1 MAAPS
6 TVHEL
11 KSICKYHRPSIL
23 FLMET
28 KASKASCDRVR
39 RKLCFDNLFCVESRG
54 LSGGLCIFWK
64 SNVNIHVY
72 AWCDNFI
79 KTRVSSGNN
88 EDWESTF
95 VYGHPDYKKRKELWK
110 ELSFVDNNLT
120 LPRILIGD
128 FNDVISQDEKVG
140 LHPKPSS
147 QIESFRNFVHENAV
161 LDLELQG
168 MKYTWFSNPRNGCV
182 TKERL
187 DRVLAI
193 WEWRKMFQNATLS
206 ALPPISSDHTP
217 LILNVNP
224 RRRRRKNFKFEA
236 FWVDHADC
244 DSVIRRGWSSAANT
258 GDDIWTN
265 LTRRT
270 QNFKEELV
278 KWSRDSFKRA
288 DVEIGNLKC
297 RLKHMQEADY
307 SEARQEETNN
317 LKLEITKLWRQEEK
331 YWGQRS
337 RIKWLKFGDKNT
349 SFFHASTIQRKTE
362 IR

>member
-1 MAAPS
+1 M
-6 TVHEL
+6 
-11 KSICKYHRPSIL
+11 
-23 FLMET
+23 
-28 KASKASCDRVR
+28 
-39 RKLCFDNLFCVESRG
+39 
-54 LSGGLCIFWK
+54 
-64 SNVNIHVY
+64 
-72 AWCDNFI
+72 
-79 KTRVSSGNN
+79 
-88 EDWESTF
+88 
-95 VYGHPDYKKRKELWK
+95 KELWK

-187 DRVLAI
+187 DRVLAN

-206 ALPPISSDHTP
+206 AFPPISSDHTH

-224 RRRRRKNFKFEA
+224 RRRRRKNFKFET

-244 DSVIRRGWSSAANT
+244 DSVIRRRWSSAANT
-258 GDDIWTN
+258 GDDIWAN

-270 QNFKEELV
+270 QNCKE
-278 KWSRDSFKRA
+278 
-288 DVEIGNLKC
+288 
-297 RLKHMQEADY
+297 
-307 SEARQEETNN
+307 
-317 LKLEITKLWRQEEK
+317 
-331 YWGQRS
+331 
-337 RIKWLKFGDKNT
+337 
-349 SFFHASTIQRKTE
+349 
-362 IR
+362 

>member
-28 KASKASCDRVR
+28 KASKISCARIR
-39 RKLCFDNLFCVESRG
+39 RKLCFDNMFCVESRG

-79 KTRVSSGNN
+79 RTKVCSGNDK
-88 EDWESTF
+88 DWEATF
-95 VYGHPDYKKRKELWK
+95 VYGHPDYKKRKDLWK
-110 ELSFVDNNLT
+110 ELSLVNNNLAQ
-120 LPRILIGD
+120 PRILIGD

-168 MKYTWFSNPRNGCV
+168 MQFTWFSNPRNGCV

-187 DRVLAI
+187 DRVLAN
-193 WEWRKMFQNATLS
+193 WEWRRAFQHATLL
-206 ALPPISSDHTP
+206 ALPPVSSDHTP
-217 LILNVNP
+217 LVLNINP
-224 RRRRRKNFKFEA
+224 RGHRSKNFKFEA

-244 DSVIRRGWSSAANT
+244 DSIIRRGWSSSGNT
-258 GDDIWTN
+258 GVDTWTN
-265 LTRRT
+265 LNRRA
-270 QNFKEELV
+270 QDCKEELI

-288 DVEIGNLKC
+288 DAEIGKLKL
-297 RLKHMQEADY
+297 RLKQLQEADY
-307 SEARQEETNN
+307 TESQQEEINS
-317 LKLEITKLWRQEEK
+317 LKLEITRLWRQEEK

-337 RIKWLKFGDKNT
+337 RVKWLKFGNKNT
-349 SFFHASTIQRKTE
+349 YFFTPLPFKEETE
-362 IR
+362 IV